1 MRACLLLPA
10 LLLIACRTATIDSGQ
25 PPAANQ
31 EDLDEDGY
39 TVEEGD
45 CDDADG
51 TAHPGAIEEC
61 DGQDNDCDGVTDEA
75 EAMDAPTWYRDRD
88 ADGYGD
94 PDSSTTACAQ
104 PSSYVPEELAL
115 DCDDYNNTISPAAG
129 EVCDGIDNNCDG
141 VTDED
146 DAEDASSW
154 YADSDGDGFGD
165 PDEVLT
171 ACVAPSGYGADN
183 TDCDDG
189 DAVINPNATEVCNSM
204 DDDCDGLT
212 DGQDDSLIDGSTWCH
227 DSDSDG
233 FGDPTVSDYRCS
245 ESAGYVSDCT
255 DCDDGDA
262 AVNPDSGELCDG
274 ADNDC
279 DGVTDEDEAMDAA
292 TWYQDRDAD
301 GYGDPDSS
309 TAACAQPSSY
319 VTEELALD
327 CDDHNNT
334 VSPIASELCDGIDND
349 CDGVTD
355 EDDAED
361 TSSWYADSDGDGFGD
376 PEQALTACVAPSG
389 YGADNTDCDDGD
401 AAVNSDSSELCDG
414 IDNNCDGVTDEDEAI
429 DAATWYQDH
438 DADGYGDP
446 DSSTAACAQPSS
458 YVSEELALD
467 CDDYNNTVSPIASE
481 LCDGIDNDCDGV
493 TDEDDAE
500 DASSWC
506 ADGDGDGFGDPDDT
520 LTACLAPSGYV
531 ADSTDCDDGDAA
543 VNPDSSELNDGID
556 NDCDGNTDED
566 DDDPTIWYL
575 DYDGDGY
582 GDDDQ
587 AEEAYEAPSALY
599 ITQGGDCLDTD
610 ASIHPGASPGC
621 DGGDY
626 DCDGAVDND
635 VDGDGYADE
644 ACGGDDCDDSDAT
657 LLPDPAGGCA
667 LGVSCAALLDAGYST
682 GDGEYTID
690 PDGYAT
696 GADPYDTSCDM
707 NTDGGGWTLVADWDR
722 ENEGDSLTDFEALM
736 SETINTMGEWM
747 YGDSYIIWSDYDC
760 TGDVMAYELEI
771 PVPNDGEAIFEV
783 DYYGYSMEA
792 SGIWFYVE
800 TGGTNENL
808 YCEGASTYCYG
819 DRFDYYDDEDW
830 SYIPYSC
837 GTEASGDI
845 TWDSSVQDAFSSQI
859 DVFHIRS
866 MHCDKDHGDYS
877 LLYTLSLWVR

>member
-245 ESAGYVSDCT
+245 ESAGYVSDC
-255 DCDDGDA
+255 
-262 AVNPDSGELCDG
+262 
-274 ADNDC
+274 
-279 DGVTDEDEAMDAA
+279 
-292 TWYQDRDAD
+292 
-301 GYGDPDSS
+301 
-309 TAACAQPSSY
+309 
-319 VTEELALD
+319 
-327 CDDHNNT
+327 
-334 VSPIASELCDGIDND
+334 
-349 CDGVTD
+349 
-355 EDDAED
+355 
-361 TSSWYADSDGDGFGD
+361 
-376 PEQALTACVAPSG
+376 
-389 YGADNTDCDDGD
+389 
-401 AAVNSDSSELCDG
+401 
-414 IDNNCDGVTDEDEAI
+414 
-429 DAATWYQDH
+429 
-438 DADGYGDP
+438 
-446 DSSTAACAQPSS
+446 
-458 YVSEELALD
+458 
-467 CDDYNNTVSPIASE
+467 
-481 LCDGIDNDCDGV
+481 
-493 TDEDDAE
+493 
-500 DASSWC
+500 
-506 ADGDGDGFGDPDDT
+506 
-520 LTACLAPSGYV
+520 
-531 ADSTDCDDGDAA
+531 TDCDDGDAA